1 MLKSYESSSKTRVR
15 QGVEKT
21 HKKKKKEKNERNILK
36 KDAKK
41 GRTRERKKVKK
52 GSQKWIKKDEIQRSK
67 KR

>member
-1 MLKSYESSSKTRVR
+1 MKEILK
-15 QGVEKT
+15 
-21 HKKKKKEKNERNILK
+21 K

-41 GRTRERKKVKK
+41 GRARERKKMKK